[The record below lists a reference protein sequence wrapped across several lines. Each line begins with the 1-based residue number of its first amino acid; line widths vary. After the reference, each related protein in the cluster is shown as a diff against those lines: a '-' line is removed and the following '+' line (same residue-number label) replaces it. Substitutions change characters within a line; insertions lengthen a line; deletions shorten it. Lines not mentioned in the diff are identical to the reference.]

1 MENINSFDMKIK
13 ARSENEA
20 FARQVVSSFA
30 IGMNPTIDELEDIK
44 TVVSEA
50 VTNSIVH
57 AYNNDSDKIIDI
69 KASLDNDSME
79 IIIEDYGVGIDDVDK
94 AVEPFFSTKPE
105 DERSG
110 MGFTLMKSFM
120 DEFELVSKLG
130 EGTKVRMVKRFVR
143 EEENAGA

>member
-1 MENINSFDMKIK
+1 LENINSFDMKIK

-94 AVEPFFSTKPE
+94 AVEPFFTTKPE

-120 DEFELVSKLG
+120 DEFELVSKLC

>member
-94 AVEPFFSTKPE
+94 AEIGRAHV
-105 DERSG
+105 
-110 MGFTLMKSFM
+110 
-120 DEFELVSKLG
+120 
-130 EGTKVRMVKRFVR
+130 
-143 EEENAGA
+143 

>member
-13 ARSENEA
+13 ARSENVA

-94 AVEPFFSTKPE
+94 AVEPFFTTKPE

>member
-94 AVEPFFSTKPE
+94 AVEPFFTTKPE
-105 DERSG
+105 DERNG
-110 MGFTLMKSFM
+110 MGFTLKKSFM

>member
-1 MENINSFDMKIK
+1 LENINSFDMKIK

-94 AVEPFFSTKPE
+94 AVEPFFTTKPE

>member
-79 IIIEDYGVGIDDVDK
+79 IIIEDYGVGIVDVDK
-94 AVEPFFSTKPE
+94 AVEPFFTTKPE

>member
-57 AYNNDSDKIIDI
+57 GYNNDSDKIIDI
-69 KASLDNDSME
+69 RASLDSDSME
-79 IIIEDYGVGIDDVDK
+79 IIIEDHGVGIDDIDK
-94 AVEPFFSTKPE
+94 AVEPFFTTKPE
-105 DERSG
+105 EERSG

-120 DEFELVSKLG
+120 DEFELTSKLG
-130 EGTKVRMVKRFVR
+130 EGTKVRMVKHFIR

>member
-30 IGMNPTIDELEDIK
+30 IGMNPTIDELEDIQ

-94 AVEPFFSTKPE
+94 AVEPFFTTKPE

>member
-1 MENINSFDMKIK
+1 MKIK

-94 AVEPFFSTKPE
+94 AVEPFFTTKPE

>member
-1 MENINSFDMKIK
+1 LENINSFDMKIK

-44 TVVSEA
+44 TAVSEA

-94 AVEPFFSTKPE
+94 AVEPFFTTKPE

>member
-94 AVEPFFSTKPE
+94 AVEPFFTTKPE

-130 EGTKVRMVKRFVR
+130 KGTKVRMVKRFVR

>member
-94 AVEPFFSTKPE
+94 AVEPFFTTKPE

>member
-30 IGMNPTIDELEDIK
+30 IGMNPPIDELEDIK

-94 AVEPFFSTKPE
+94 AVEPFFTTKPE

>member
-57 AYNNDSDKIIDI
+57 GYNNDSDKIIDI
-69 KASLDNDSME
+69 KASLDNNSME
-79 IIIEDYGVGIDDVDK
+79 IIIEDYGVGIDDIDK
-94 AVEPFFSTKPE
+94 AVEPFFTTKPE
-105 DERSG
+105 EERSG

-120 DEFELVSKLG
+120 DEFELTSKLG
-130 EGTKVRMVKRFVR
+130 EGTKVRMLKRFIR

>member
-94 AVEPFFSTKPE
+94 AVEPFFTTKPE

-110 MGFTLMKSFM
+110 MGFTLMKSFK
-120 DEFELVSKLG
+120 FSISSA
-130 EGTKVRMVKRFVR
+130 
-143 EEENAGA
+143 N